1 VTAKAL
7 GAILLGLGLPV
18 STPMPDIKLLKD
30 LGT

>member
-1 VTAKAL
+1 MTAKAR

-18 STPMPDIKLLKD
+18 ATPMPDIKLLKD